1 MQSNAGF
8 EVTVITG
15 LSSYLPHKFVDI
27 GWRERA
33 ARFLLMISPD
43 FEKIRSQG
51 TVVAGVQSRFWFQQ

>member
-15 LSSYLPHKFVDI
+15 LSSYLSRQVC
-27 GWRERA
+27 WLERQSSTVFA
-33 ARFLLMISPD
+33 DVSPD

-51 TVVAGVQSRFWFQQ
+51 TVVAGVPSRFCFQQ